1 MKLIK
6 INTRPTRRQLNEFGI
21 AWLIFFLLLSALL
34 MWKGTSAS
42 VLWVLVTAAFLIP
55 LIGYFCPPFMRLIY
69 LGMTFAAYP
78 IGFIVSHLILMM
90 VYYLII
96 TPTGMVLRLTK
107 RGFFPKKPD
116 KRIQSYWISKTK
128 SRNPDDYFKQY

>member
-6 INTRPTRRQLNEFGI
+6 INTRPSRRQLNEFGI

-34 MWKGTSAS
+34 MWRGAS
-42 VLWVLVTAAFLIP
+42 ESLLWGLVTAALLIP
-55 LIGYFCPPFMRLIY
+55 LIGYCWPPFMRLIY
-69 LGMTFAAYP
+69 LGMTFAAFP
-78 IGFIVSHLILMM
+78 IGFIVSHLILILI
-90 VYYLII
+90 YYVII
-96 TPTGMVLRLTK
+96 TPTGVVLRLTK

-116 KRIQSYWISKTK
+116 SRIDSYWIPKTK